1 MRPLPHHH
9 ADPGPDQVAPQQ
21 RGMNPDT
28 IEARFINASMMLKV
42 AIPHA
47 AAKIGRNK
55 GRVMIVKP

>member
-42 AIPHA
+42 AIRMPRQNRKKQRA
-47 AAKIGRNK
+47 
-55 GRVMIVKP
+55 PS

>member
-42 AIPHA
+42 AIRMPRQ
-47 AAKIGRNK
+47 KSEETK
-55 GRVMIVKP
+55 GAS